1 MKAALY
7 LRVSS
12 KEQHTENQLQPLEQ
26 FCKQRGFEIVKVYA
40 ENESA
45 WQAGHQHEW
54 ARLMHDA
61 EVRRFNAV
69 VVWALDR
76 VTRQGVS
83 SLFLQIQAL
92 RRYNVSLISVQ
103 EQWLEGLGEFSEL
116 FISMCGFIA
125 SFESR
130 RRSER
135 TKAGLAR
142 AVKNGSKLGR
152 PPGRKD
158 KVRRKR
164 GGYFNRYANKG
175 SVKIR
180 NIPTIPD
187 QVSQGNK

>member
-1 MKAALY
+1 MKAVLY

-12 KEQHTENQLQPLEQ
+12 KEQHTENQLLPLEQ
-26 FCKQRGFEIVKVYA
+26 FCKQRNFEVVNVYA

-61 EVRRFNAV
+61 ESRRFTVV

-83 SLFLQIQAL
+83 SLFLQIQKL
-92 RRYNVSLISVQ
+92 RRYNVSLVSVQ

-125 SFESR
+125 NFESK

-135 TKAGLAR
+135 TKLGLAR

-152 PPGRKD
+152 RTGSKD
-158 KVRRKR
+158 KARRKR
-164 GGYFNRYANKG
+164 SGYFNRYANKP
-175 SVKIR
+175 SVKTVTGLGLENEGR
-180 NIPTIPD
+180 
-187 QVSQGNK
+187 

>member
-1 MKAALY
+1 MKVALY

-12 KEQHTENQLQPLEQ
+12 REQHTENQLPPLEQ
-26 FCKQRGFEIVKVYA
+26 FCKQRGFEIVSIYA

-45 WQAGHQHEW
+45 WQAGHQREW

-61 EVRRFNAV
+61 ESRHFNAV
-69 VVWALDR
+69 VVCALDR

-116 FISMCGFIA
+116 FVSMCGFIA
-125 SFESR
+125 NFESR

-152 PPGRKD
+152 PSGSKD
-158 KVRRKR
+158 KIRRKR
-164 GGYFNRYANKG
+164 GGYFNRYANNP
-175 SVKIR
+175 SPKIGT
-180 NIPTIPD
+180 IPTMAD
-187 QVSQGNK
+187 ETD

>member
-1 MKAALY
+1 MRVALY

-12 KEQHTENQLQPLEQ
+12 KEQHAENQLQPLEQ
-26 FCKQRGFEIVKVYA
+26 FCKQRGFEIVRVYA

-61 EVRRFNAV
+61 EARRFNAV

-92 RRYNVSLISVQ
+92 RRCNVSLISVQ

-116 FISMCGFIA
+116 FVSMCGFIA
-125 SFESR
+125 NFESR
-130 RRSER
+130 
-135 TKAGLAR
+135 TAF
-142 AVKNGSKLGR
+142 
-152 PPGRKD
+152 RKD
-158 KVRRKR
+158 K
-164 GGYFNRYANKG
+164 GGTCKG
-175 SVKIR
+175 C
-180 NIPTIPD
+180 
-187 QVSQGNK
+187 

>member
-12 KEQHTENQLQPLEQ
+12 KEQHTENQLLPLEQ
-26 FCKQRGFEIVKVYA
+26 FCKQRGFEVVNVHA

-61 EVRRFNAV
+61 ESRRFTVV

-92 RRYNVSLISVQ
+92 RRNNVGLVSVQ

-116 FISMCGFIA
+116 FVSMCGFIA

-142 AVKNGSKLGR
+142 ALKNGSKLGR
-152 PPGRKD
+152 PFGSKD
-158 KVRRKR
+158 KIRRKR
-164 GGYFNRYANKG
+164 GGYFNRYANKP

-180 NIPTIPD
+180 VIPTITD
-187 QVSQGNK
+187 QG

>member
-1 MKAALY
+1 MKVALY

-12 KEQHTENQLQPLEQ
+12 REQHAENQLQSLEQ
-26 FCKQRGFEIVKVYA
+26 FCKQRGFEIVRVYA

-61 EVRRFNAV
+61 ESRHFNAV

-76 VTRQGVS
+76 VTRQGIS
-83 SLFLQIQAL
+83 SLFLQIQKL
-92 RRYNVSLISVQ
+92 RRYNISLISVQ

-116 FISMCGFIA
+116 FVSMCGFIA

-142 AVKNGSKLGR
+142 AVKNGSRLGR
-152 PPGRKD
+152 KPGSKD

-164 GGYFNRYANKG
+164 GGYFNRYANKP
-175 SVKIR
+175 SVKTAAGISME
-180 NIPTIPD
+180 NE
-187 QVSQGNK
+187 GE

>member
-26 FCKQRGFEIVKVYA
+26 FCNQRGFEVVNVYA

-61 EVRRFNAV
+61 ESRRFNVV

-83 SLFLQIQAL
+83 SLFLHIQAL
-92 RRYNVSLISVQ
+92 RRYNVGLISVQ

-116 FISMCGFIA
+116 FVSMCGFIA
-125 SFESR
+125 NFESR

-152 PPGRKD
+152 RTGSKD

-164 GGYFNRYANKG
+164 SGYFNRYANKP
-175 SVKIR
+175 SVKTVTSPGLENEGR
-180 NIPTIPD
+180 
-187 QVSQGNK
+187 

>member
-12 KEQHTENQLQPLEQ
+12 KEQHTENQLLPLEQ
-26 FCKQRGFEIVKVYA
+26 FCKQRGFEVVNVYA

-61 EVRRFNAV
+61 ESRRFNVV

-92 RRYNVSLISVQ
+92 RRNNVGLISVQ

-116 FISMCGFIA
+116 FVSMCGFIA
-125 SFESR
+125 SFESK

-142 AVKNGSKLGR
+142 ALKNGSKLGR
-152 PPGRKD
+152 RTGSKD
-158 KVRRKR
+158 KTRRKR
-164 GGYFNRYANKG
+164 SGYFNRYANKP
-175 SVKIR
+175 SVKNGAIS
-180 NIPTIPD
+180 TMSD
-187 QVSQGNK
+187 QGL

>member
-26 FCKQRGFEIVKVYA
+26 FCNQRGFEVVNVYA

-45 WQAGHQHEW
+45 WQAGHQYEW
-54 ARLMHDA
+54 ARLMIDA
-61 EVRRFNAV
+61 ESRRFNVV

-83 SLFLQIQAL
+83 SLFLQIQEL
-92 RRYNVSLISVQ
+92 RRYNVGLISVQ

-116 FISMCGFIA
+116 FVSMCGFIA
-125 SFESR
+125 NFESR

-152 PPGRKD
+152 RTGSKD

-164 GGYFNRYANKG
+164 SGYFNRYANKP
-175 SVKIR
+175 SVKTAAGISME
-180 NIPTIPD
+180 NE
-187 QVSQGNK
+187 GL

>member
-1 MKAALY
+1 MTKAVLY
-7 LRVSS
+7 LRVST
-12 KEQHTENQLQPLEQ
+12 KEQHTDNQLQPLEQ
-26 FCKQRGFEIVKVYA
+26 FCKSRGYEVVRVYA

-45 WQAGHQHEW
+45 WQAGHQREW

-61 EVRRFNAV
+61 EARRFNAV

-92 RRYNVSLISVQ
+92 RRCNVNLISVQ

-116 FISMCGFIA
+116 FVSMCGFIA
-125 SFESR
+125 NFESK

-135 TKAGLAR
+135 TKAGLIR
-142 AVKNGSKLGR
+142 AIQGGAKLGR
-152 PPGRKD
+152 PVGSKD

-164 GGYFNRYANKG
+164 GGYYNRYVNNP
-175 SVKIR
+175 SVKVGTL
-180 NIPTIPD
+180 PTMTDEIT
-187 QVSQGNK
+187 N